1 MEQKHKRVNC
11 KSITLARVQLPF
23 NDVVIQLY
31 TILSGRL
38 YHAFITRHA
47 NELALQWSLWCL
59 YYIHW
64 VASARNRLILVSITW
79 RETVRVSTSTNPCSV
94 SQFRWLFRDSICF
107 GDKRSSV
114 GYKLFKSQCTSNN
127 GSIFFAERV
136 INIWNSLLYFSTLPS
151 FRRTIQNVDFF
162 NSDVFTYRTC
172 CFCLFSFF

>member
-127 GSIFFAERV
+127 GSIFFCWACHKYMEQLAIFFYV
-136 INIWNSLLYFSTLPS
+136 TIISTNNSKC
-151 FRRTIQNVDFF
+151 R
-162 NSDVFTYRTC
+162 
-172 CFCLFSFF
+172 LF